1 MIVNNV
7 YPCEFKQ
14 AFNSIRPNNF
24 SYEALEAMYGY
35 FDDLSEDIGQPFELD
50 VIAICCEFTE
60 YENLEEVQGNYW
72 DIKSLDDLQNHT
84 SVIELSNGGL
94 VIQDF

>member
-1 MIVNNV
+1 M
-7 YPCEFKQ
+7 
-14 AFNSIRPNNF
+14 
-24 SYEALEAMYGY
+24 YEY

-72 DIKSLDDLQNHT
+72 DIKSLDDLRDHT
-84 SVIELSNGGL
+84 SVIQLSNGGL

>member
-1 MIVNNV
+1 MIVTNV

-24 SYEALEAMYGY
+24 SYEALEAMYEY
-35 FDDLSEDIGQPFELD
+35 FDDLSEDIGQPYELD
-50 VIAICCEFTE
+50 VISICCEFTE
-60 YENLEEVQGNYW
+60 YENLEEVQSNYW
-72 DIKSLDDLQNHT
+72 DIKSLDDLQYHT
-84 SVIELSNGGL
+84 RVIELSNGGL

>member
-1 MIVNNV
+1 MIVTNV

-14 AFNSIRPNNF
+14 AFNSLRPENF
-24 SYEALEAMYGY
+24 SNEALEAMYEY

-60 YENLEEVQGNYW
+60 YESIKEVVANYDSIEDLE
-72 DIKSLDDLQNHT
+72 DLRDHT
-84 SVIELSNGGL
+84 SVIELADGGL

>member
-1 MIVNNV
+1 MIMQTV

-14 AFNSIRPNNF
+14 AFNAIRPENF
-24 SYEALEAMYGY
+24 SNEALEAMYEY

-60 YENLEEVQGNYW
+60 YENIKEVIGNY
-72 DIKSLDDLQNHT
+72 DSIEDLEDLRDHT
-84 SVIELSNGGL
+84 SVIELSDGGL

>member
-1 MIVNNV
+1 MIVTNV

-14 AFNSIRPNNF
+14 AFNSIRPENF
-24 SYEALEAMYGY
+24 SNEALEAMYEY

-60 YENLEEVQGNYW
+60 YENIKEVIGNY
-72 DIKSLDDLQNHT
+72 DSIEDLEDLRDHT
-84 SVIELSNGGL
+84 SVIELSDGGL

>member
-1 MIVNNV
+1 MIVTNV
-7 YPCEFKQ
+7 YPSEFKQ

-24 SYEALEAMYGY
+24 SYEALEAMYEY

-72 DIKSLDDLQNHT
+72 DIKSLDDLRDHT
-84 SVIELSNGGL
+84 SVIQLSSGGL

>member
-1 MIVNNV
+1 MIVTNV

-14 AFNSIRPNNF
+14 AFNSTRPNNF
-24 SYEALEAMYGY
+24 SYEALEAMYEY

-72 DIKSLDDLQNHT
+72 DIKSLDDLRDHT
-84 SVIELSNGGL
+84 SVIQLSSGGL

>member
-1 MIVNNV
+1 MIMQTV

-14 AFNSIRPNNF
+14 AFNSIRPDNF
-24 SYEALEAMYGY
+24 SSEALEAMYEY
-35 FDDLSEDIGQPFELD
+35 FDDFSEDIGQPFELD
-50 VIAICCEFTE
+50 VIGICCEFTE
-60 YENLEEVQGNYW
+60 YKSIKDVISNYDSIEDLE
-72 DIKSLDDLQNHT
+72 DLRDHT